1 MTPEPVPS
9 TTEEQVLI
17 YTTEERKHDM
27 TMEQWIASANKGDT
41 FIYFTGHLAF
51 EREILRGKPAPTRE
65 LAQGLENA
73 DLAMYAAGFKKRN
86 REWVRDENAE
96 VLVALTQKRV
106 TKNVFEYRATFLK

>member
-1 MTPEPVPS
+1 
-9 TTEEQVLI
+9 
-17 YTTEERKHDM
+17 M

-41 FIYFTGHLAF
+41 FTYFTGHLAF
-51 EREILRGKPAPTRE
+51 EREILKREPPSTRE

-73 DLAMYAAGFKKRN
+73 DLAMYAAGYKKRN
-86 REWVRDENAE
+86 REWVRDEDVE